1 MKVLIALIASVSA
14 FWPFDSSLD
23 LELSK
28 TLLERTFTELGAS
41 SFEASL
47 ITKAYLEKNQ
57 EITLKSLVET
67 ITDNKFSKFVR
78 HWKLDLFKTVISQE
92 LLIAAANL
100 QDLPL
105 SYDLYKALTM
115 SYEEYN
121 QAKVRTQATEEEKQ
135 AVKCPDG
142 TKLLYRI

>member
-1 MKVLIALIASVSA
+1 MKVLIALLVSVCA

-28 TLLERTFTELGAS
+28 TLLESTFTELGAS
-41 SFEASL
+41 PFEASL
-47 ITKAYLEKNQ
+47 ITKAYLEKNR
-57 EITLKSLVET
+57 EISLKALVDT

-78 HWKLDLFKTVISQE
+78 YWKLDLFKAVLPQE
-92 LLIAAANL
+92 TIIAAANL

-115 SYEEYN
+115 TYEEYAQTKN
-121 QAKVRTQATEEEKQ
+121 KAKVIEEEKQ
-135 AVKCPDG
+135 TVKCSDR

>member
-1 MKVLIALIASVSA
+1 MKALIALIVSACA

-28 TLLERTFTELGAS
+28 TLLESTFTELGAS

-47 ITKAYLEKNQ
+47 ITKAYLEKNR
-57 EITLKSLVET
+57 EVSLKSLVDT

-78 HWKLDLFKTVISQE
+78 YWKLDLFKAVLPQDI
-92 LLIAAANL
+92 LIAAANL

-115 SYEEYN
+115 SYEEYA
-121 QAKVRTQATEEEKQ
+121 QTKARTNVNEEEMQ
-135 AVKCPDG
+135 TVKCSDR